1 MPDGIKDRGR
11 RWIEAET
18 GGSWSR
24 ETGGQR
30 GWPHLMPT
38 QVPEADR
45 TVDEGGRG
53 WGARGRPAWCI
64 HRCRNSRQGGGWDEE
79 WGDDEQQRASG
90 PRLVR
95 PGEQWNHSGV
105 TRRALCPQWAPLRF
119 SQRVAPRSCRWRKGK
134 DNCRLLI
141 SQRFCESKI
150 NQQKKT
156 LNFVKLKRKKCQ
168 INFGKKNKIHNIH
181 TVIWDWSRNYT
192 QRNKRKK

>member
-11 RWIEAET
+11 RRTEAET
-18 GGSWSR
+18 GELWSR

-53 WGARGRPAWCI
+53 RGARGRPAWCT
-64 HRCRNSRQGGGWDEE
+64 HRCRDSRQGGGRDEE
-79 WGDDEQQRASG
+79 WGDDGQQRASG

-95 PGEQWNHSGV
+95 PGEKWNYSGA
-105 TRRALCPQWAPLRF
+105 TRRALRPQWAPLRF
-119 SQRVAPRSCRWRKGK
+119 SQRMELRSCRWRKGK
-134 DNCRLLI
+134 DNRRLLI

-150 NQQKKT
+150 NQTTKKD
-156 LNFVKLKRKKCQ
+156 
-168 INFGKKNKIHNIH
+168 I
-181 TVIWDWSRNYT
+181 
-192 QRNKRKK
+192 